1 MSGLAVYV
9 YESMAIRAQ
18 GNQIL
23 FAVVAQMAPSL
34 YVMNLQVRPTST
46 ALASPTITPQDLS
59 SQRLIGCG
67 RKAFSASLGES
78 TIHGTAS
85 AP

>member
-1 MSGLAVYV
+1 
-9 YESMAIRAQ
+9 MAIRAQ

-23 FAVVAQMAPSL
+23 FAVVAQMAPCL
-34 YVMNLQVRPTST
+34 DVMGLQVGLTS
-46 ALASPTITPQDLS
+46 APLASPPIPPQDLL
-59 SQRLIGCG
+59 SQRPIGAG
-67 RKAFSASLGES
+67 REAFSALLGKS